1 VGVEAWDTFQVSC
14 NEFRSTIWGVCTGKN
29 QFGTRMTCRGTHQ
42 GMPWQDV
49 AAHGH
54 ATNLGLIAH
63 GHAMAWH
70 AVAHTKACHEKPW
83 HTHQGMPWSWH
94 PMGKPW
100 HTPRHA
106 WQAVAAHRQVMA
118 HAVAPRGTH
127 QGMSWQPMACHGTHQ
142 GMSWH
147 IMVLSKACR
156 GTHLCKSPSAPSLTS
171 RCFRGQIDRVG
182 WMGGGTNRS
191 DTGLN
196 LSGSWQQGHSATYN
210 TPSRI

>member
-1 VGVEAWDTFQVSC
+1 LGGLHGQKS
-14 NEFRSTIWGVCTGKN
+14 IWHAHGLSLHTPR
-29 QFGTRMTCRGTHQ
+29 QA
-42 GMPWQDV
+42 V
-49 AAHGH
+49 APHGH

-63 GHAMAWH
+63 GHAMA
-70 AVAHTKACHEKPW
+70 HTKACHDKPW
-83 HTHQGMPWSWH
+83 HTQGMPWSWQ

-106 WQAVAAHRQVMA
+106 KPWYMSWHPMA
-118 HAVAPRGTH
+118 H
-127 QGMSWQPMACHGTHQ
+127 SKACHG
-142 GMSWH
+142 
-147 IMVLSKACR
+147 
-156 GTHLCKSPSAPSLTS
+156 SPWLVMAPSLTS
-171 RCFRGQIDRVG
+171 RCFRGQIDRDG